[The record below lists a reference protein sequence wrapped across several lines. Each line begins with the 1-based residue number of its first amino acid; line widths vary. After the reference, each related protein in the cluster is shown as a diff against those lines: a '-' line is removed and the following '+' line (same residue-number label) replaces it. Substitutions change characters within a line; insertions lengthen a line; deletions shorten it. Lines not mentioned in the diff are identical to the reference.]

1 MVFSIFFNGRKII
14 KLRPPHPP
22 IEWFALVSAILLLE
36 WQLLTIKRNAESV
49 HKYSGWRTAVARWH
63 RARHSTK
70 NDRSNKVA
78 MCIAFALCGSA
89 SAQRSDGTC
98 EYGVGR
104 TAVDGGQRD
113 QRGIKSPFIYNY
125 ISSLSCCAR
134 NQQAGLDHCT
144 MCRTH
149 IYHKTSPN
157 PRFLR
162 AVSMWHVSSTF
173 GLETTLPNCWGLD
186 LRIDSRRSISP
197 SETLPNSFAG
207 L

>member
-1 MVFSIFFNGRKII
+1 MGLACSPLHAWPAKRKMFGPSRRAVASQDHKERCLVLHLHFYLVKKKVRDCMWVDDGFSIFFNGRQII

-49 HKYSGWRTAVARWH
+49 HTYSGWRTAVARWH

-89 SAQRSDGTC
+89 SAQRSDGMC

-104 TAVDGGQRD
+104 TAVDGGQIEIGTS
-113 QRGIKSPFIYNY
+113 RGEVW
-125 ISSLSCCAR
+125 C
-134 NQQAGLDHCT
+134 
-144 MCRTH
+144 
-149 IYHKTSPN
+149 
-157 PRFLR
+157 
-162 AVSMWHVSSTF
+162 V
-173 GLETTLPNCWGLD
+173 
-186 LRIDSRRSISP
+186 
-197 SETLPNSFAG
+197 
-207 L
+207 